1 MERVILLSPST
12 FYDPVFCSKVEYQCE
27 GFLEKNKDR
36 VNEEQ
41 INVLKSSKV
50 IVYYVS
56 TSAFSPFLYVSC
68 RNKMSAPS
76 QTATTTAKNSIFFS
90 RSLNEKNTNSS
101 L

>member
-1 MERVILLSPST
+1 MSYFTST
-12 FYDPVFCSKVEYQCE
+12 FNDPVFCSQVEYQCE

-50 IVYYVS
+50 IVYYIPA
-56 TSAFSPFLYVSC
+56 SAFSPFLCVSC

-76 QTATTTAKNSIFFS
+76 QIPTIAIKLQFLFQV
-90 RSLNEKNTNSS
+90 LE
-101 L
+101 